1 MSILKED
8 DYNII
13 RLRVKIPKKIRRGQ
27 NFKVILPIILMA
39 SLQDWRS
46 GPPPLGLGPCAAS
59 GTSITVLKLSKQ
71 HTLAVP
77 SLTRKSQPLSVLAFR
92 RFQGSEH
99 YEDSFLTCFLRRL
112 QLPTCPFR
120 WF

>member
-1 MSILKED
+1 M
-8 DYNII
+8 
-13 RLRVKIPKKIRRGQ
+13 VKIPKKIRRGQ
-27 NFKVILPIILMA
+27 NLKVILPVILMA
-39 SLQDWRS
+39 SLQDCAVD
-46 GPPPLGLGPCAAS
+46 LGPCAAS

-77 SLTRKSQPLSVLAFR
+77 SLTRKSQPLSDLALR

-99 YEDSFLTCFLRRL
+99 YEDSFLTCFLQRL
-112 QLPTCPFR
+112 RLPTCPFR